1 MPHDEEH
8 EHGGRNHAQLHDL
21 LGIHAQHCGHV
32 QAGKLSGL
40 QKEKTS
46 MTMRQLLTETESLI
60 IMGLDSKEREH
71 RIMLVIQRTKQT
83 TNLSEMEITHTI
95 RNQIQVHYLRAHNLI
110 KSK

>member
-1 MPHDEEH
+1 
-8 EHGGRNHAQLHDL
+8 
-21 LGIHAQHCGHV
+21 
-32 QAGKLSGL
+32 
-40 QKEKTS
+40 